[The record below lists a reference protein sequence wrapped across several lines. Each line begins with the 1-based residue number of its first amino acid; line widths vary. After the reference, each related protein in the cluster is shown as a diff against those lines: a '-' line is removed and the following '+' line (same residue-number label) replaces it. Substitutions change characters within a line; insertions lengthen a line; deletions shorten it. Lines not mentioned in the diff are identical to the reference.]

1 MTIVVLQN
9 FVRNEGDA
17 WSYTL
22 DTLARYYDQVGTLPS
37 TEQAPVCPAGISV
50 LRLVNDEVPKRGA
63 EMVGAYL
70 ESARL
75 LGQRTAEM
83 HLALA
88 SDFED
93 PAFAPEPFTTLYQRS
108 IYQSMRNLT
117 GSVLQLLRS
126 RLKHLP
132 ERLRPLAQQVL
143 DRESAIHAAFRNII
157 ARKIDAMRTRIH
169 GDYHLGQVLYTGKDF
184 VIIDYEGEPLRAISE
199 RRIKRSPLRDVA
211 GMIRS
216 FHYAAYTRLVGEGSG
231 GVVRTEDIERL
242 EPWARCWNAWV
253 AVAYLRAYFAGTKD
267 AAFLPKTPEELT
279 IMFNAYLL
287 EKAIY
292 EVGYELN
299 NRPGWVGL
307 PLRGIINVLEG
318 GA

>member
-1 MTIVVLQN
+1 
-9 FVRNEGDA
+9 
-17 WSYTL
+17 
-22 DTLARYYDQVGTLPS
+22 
-37 TEQAPVCPAGISV
+37 